1 MKVAEALQLRA
12 DLNRRIAQLGERLN
26 ANALVQEGEST
37 PEDPK
42 AHEVYFTDSLTMLA
56 KTKGLQAL
64 DFEGVRFDMGN
75 KLGIMK
81 ANVEVAL
88 QHEEIGEEF
97 KAYIKELAKTL

>member
-1 MKVAEALQLRA
+1 
-12 DLNRRIAQLGERLN
+12 
-26 ANALVQEGEST
+26 
-37 PEDPK
+37 
-42 AHEVYFTDSLTMLA
+42 MLA

-88 QHEEIGEEF
+88 QHEEIGEDF

>member
-1 MKVAEALQLRA
+1 MSCYAILGRVVVPPEIF
-12 DLNRRIAQLGERLN
+12 DLIEQ
-26 ANALVQEGEST
+26 T

-88 QHEEIGEEF
+88 QHEEIGEDF